1 MLIAVLATIVGLAAL
16 AWSADHF
23 VGGASA
29 VARRL
34 GMSPLLV
41 GMLVIGFGT
50 SAPEL
55 VVSGFAAAGGN
66 PELAIGNAFGSNVAN
81 IGLILG
87 ITAVVMPILVHR
99 GVLKRELP
107 FLIVVTIVAWL
118 LLADGTLSRLDAAVL
133 FGTLVLQIVWSI
145 LEGRRNAADQLA
157 QEVAGEPTM
166 GPARAWTSLV
176 AGLVLLVLSSQLL
189 VWGAVEVAE
198 MLGWSDLVI
207 GLTVVAIGTS
217 APELASALAAV
228 RKGENDLALGNV
240 IGSNLFNT
248 LGVLG
253 VAGLI
258 APATVSPEVVTR
270 DVPFALGLTVLL
282 VVFALWPRSR
292 GTISRREGGLLFV
305 LWVAYT
311 VYLLLTA

>member
-23 VGGASA
+23 VSGASA

-118 LLADGTLSRLDAAVL
+118 LLADGELSRLDAAVL
-133 FGTLVLQIVWSI
+133 FGTLLLQIVWSI
-145 LEGRRNAADQLA
+145 LEGRRNAADELA
-157 QEVAGEPTM
+157 KEVGRA
-166 GPARAWTSLV
+166 PAMAAWRAWTSLL
-176 AGLVLLVLSSQLL
+176 AGLVLLVLSSRLL
-189 VWGAVEVAE
+189 VWGAVDIAE
-198 MLGWSDLVI
+198 RLGWSDLVI

-228 RKGENDLALGNV
+228 RKGENDMALGNV

-258 APATVSPEVVTR
+258 APAAVAPEVVTR
-270 DVPFALGLTVLL
+270 DVPFTLGLTILL

-292 GTISRREGGLLFV
+292 GRISRREGASLFV